1 MERNREARRGTI
13 PAAAANGVG
22 VGVGGGGLSRRRQ
35 RNNSGFRDSPEKDGR
50 MEMPETSRL
59 RDRGVKK
66 DRDRDRSGRSKR
78 RRGDRLLL
86 GSNRDRDDAEES
98 SEESIDQDE
107 DDEDEDLSV
116 PVRLPPSS
124 PPLLNPL
131 VASSPQ
137 QNNHHHQHQQL
148 SRKTFPPKV
157 VKWKADEMIGFTV
170 PRKARSAAT
179 KRTHETA
186 PVLGAGGGGGGGEQI
201 TGQTSISPS
210 RLSPASTSQLS
221 PSSSNGSLRKKM
233 KPISGAKHRPP
244 KMSKSA
250 SLSQDEIEIEVAE
263 VLYGM
268 TRQFESLPEQDNHK
282 LEARDVD
289 GGSGNET
296 KSRVSSPSSMS
307 PSPAAL
313 PSSNLYSIPTPLPT
327 IVISAA
333 PKRKRPRPV
342 KFDEEGPTSPVP
354 SIAKV
359 DSDNQIRTEASSP
372 RSEKN
377 VAFNALKNG
386 SGSID
391 VLASQDGLSVVQQ
404 QESAKK
410 EKNKIQDL
418 HPLTTI
424 SNTGDKM
431 ENKQELVSPVKG
443 SARTDLDATATKIV
457 LDSPKEK
464 LKIDLMAPPPG
475 KLSPERDDFDPGQK
489 LQGTN
494 VEMASKVNKDKAE
507 AKPAE
512 STLMRDEQQIE
523 KSAQKDIDPKKQIV
537 ITQNLDLQVDLGKP
551 KKDDSGFD
559 KVQIHKQQVKD
570 SKVEPKQEKSASAS
584 LLHMPLTVGTWP
596 GVFPP
601 FGYMGQVPSVQAVV
615 ATDRNADPSGSLQPP
630 AFLQMHP
637 RPKRCARHCYVAQ
650 MISNHQKFARMN
662 CFWTAAAGATP
673 LYGAKPYNP
682 NMVPPSDAAI
692 PINPMQ
698 GSFPGANMGALQDT
712 KGTPELT
719 SYTGNI
725 SQEKMQIMDTAQRKP
740 LILQQMPQSG
750 SANNTPHGPAFVFPV
765 NQQQAA
771 AASSRPGA
779 AKASVGSG
787 AELRASGA
795 LNSAVG
801 SCGGGG
807 SANPV
812 NVSFGSLPPN
822 EAQYLAFL
830 QNNVYPF
837 PIPAHITGAPSFRG
851 TSNPQAMPFFYPPHM
866 LHPSQIRPP
875 QQQPAGP
882 LPHVQQS
889 HQSPITLSGPSLQK
903 HLQQLYHV
911 GGGGSGAAGASSNGF
926 PAINQ
931 QQDLLSQHAHPKECN
946 KGMEDNLP
954 TANAARKMCNNGVHR
969 DKQPINH
976 QAQQKQNMKVELTPP
991 QAFTIPFASFGGSG
1005 TAIPGLD
1012 FSSVAQNHA
1021 ITQSLPE
1028 MSKHGYHQIG
1038 TAAVAAAAQATEQKV
1053 HQVSEDGKSVARELM
1068 NTNVSGEE
1076 GRKIMAASK
1085 GPQHSLSF
1093 AKGDG
1098 ESSISSVLNN
1108 SVIDISSRSV
1118 NPIQSPAN
1126 GNRSA
1131 DRSAGTATTTTLVPN
1146 SQPQQQ
1152 HLIHLQ
1158 QQQLQMQHHP
1168 ASSRSKPSASSNNTN
1183 IHPESLPG
1191 GSTITKFPHA
1201 LTGFSQALGQGGSPI
1216 QWPQGKTSAGR
1227 GVDPSAVTPTQ
1238 VMMNNV
1244 LQLQGRTTQQ
1254 PFTAQS
1260 HQTQISFGMNSNK
1273 VVPPGGQHLSGACGS
1288 PSPSSATIAVGS
1300 PSSSVSKS
1308 AGGSPSASASK
1319 KPSSQTSAVLL
1330 HQQSSVKQ
1338 SASSSSSKSITMGNP
1353 NVLPILGH
1361 PQKVPPPAP
1370 SSNSKLQQQPQ
1381 QPKQQAFSEA
1391 QLFFSN
1397 SHMQQVQCVQSSGS
1411 APIAAQYYQKRQSES
1426 QTRQSQQQQQQ
1437 SSTSSSAGMLSLC
1450 APSTLTLAG
1459 VSATS
1464 DPAKAMAAA
1473 NSMKGLPPPSFF
1485 NATQLAA
1492 AAQSASGSPRHPMS
1506 ATFTYMSMPP
1516 FSMKPSTDHKPGSDH
1531 LQACWQPEKRQEHSP
1546 SHHWPL
1552 LATESRQRTW
1562 DHELLARD
1570 ADGPIPTDGRSPGV
1584 AAAVILDPSS
1594 RGQERMPAEE
1604 ACTLLH
1610 QQPRRTAV
1618 NGRGGL
1624 VGLLTPEKKKACSE
1638 LQSAW

>member
-13 PAAAANGVG
+13 PAAAANG

-78 RRGDRLLL
+78 RRGDRLLH

-131 VASSPQ
+131 AASSPQ
-137 QNNHHHQHQQL
+137 QNNHHHQHQQQ

-179 KRTHETA
+179 KRTHEMA

-201 TGQTSISPS
+201 TQQTSISPS

-233 KPISGAKHRPP
+233 PISGAKHRPP
-244 KMSKSA
+244 KISKSA

-268 TRQFESLPEQDNHK
+268 TRQFESLAEQDSHK

-313 PSSNLYSIPTPLPT
+313 PSSNLHSIPTPLPT

-359 DSDNQIRTEASSP
+359 DSDNQIKTEASSP
-372 RSEKN
+372 RLEKN
-377 VAFNALKNG
+377 VAFNSLKNG
-386 SGSID
+386 GGSID

-418 HPLTTI
+418 HPLTTV
-424 SNTGDKM
+424 SNIGDKM

-443 SARTDLDATATKIV
+443 SARTDLDATKIS
-457 LDSPKEK
+457 LDNLKEK

-475 KLSPERDDFDPGQK
+475 KLSPERDDFEPEQK
-489 LQGTN
+489 PQGTN

-512 STLMRDEQQIE
+512 SPLMRDERQIE
-523 KSAQKDIDPKKQIV
+523 KSAQKDIDLKKQVV

-559 KVQIHKQQVKD
+559 KVQIHRQQVKD

-584 LLHMPLTVGTWP
+584 SLHMPLTVGTWP

-719 SYTGNI
+719 SYMGNI

-765 NQQQAA
+765 NQQQAT

-787 AELRASGA
+787 AEVRASGA

-812 NVSFGSLPPN
+812 NMSFASLPPN

-866 LHPSQIRPP
+866 LHPSQIRP
-875 QQQPAGP
+875 QQQQLQPAGP

-903 HLQQLYHV
+903 HLQQLHHV
-911 GGGGSGAAGASSNGF
+911 GGGGSGASGASSNGF

-931 QQDLLSQHAHPKECN
+931 QQGLLSQHARPKECN
-946 KGMEDNLP
+946 KDMEDNLP
-954 TANAARKMCNNGVHR
+954 TANAARKMCSNGVHR

-976 QAQQKQNMKVELTPP
+976 QAQQKQNMMVELTPP

-1021 ITQSLPE
+1021 ITYSLPE

-1053 HQVSEDGKSVARELM
+1053 HQMSEDGKSVARELM

-1076 GRKIMAASK
+1076 GRKIMTVSK

-1108 SVIDISSRSV
+1108 SIIDISSRSV

-1126 GNRSA
+1126 GSRSA
-1131 DRSAGTATTTTLVPN
+1131 DRSAGTATSTTLVPN

-1158 QQQLQMQHHP
+1158 QQPLQMQHHP
-1168 ASSRSKPSASSNNTN
+1168 VSSRSKPSASSNNTN

-1191 GSTITKFPHA
+1191 GSTIAKFPHA

-1227 GVDPSAVTPTQ
+1227 GVDPSAVAPTQ

-1254 PFTAQS
+1254 PFPAQS

-1308 AGGSPSASASK
+1308 AGGSPSASASI
-1319 KPSSQTSAVLL
+1319 KPSPQTSAVLL

-1381 QPKQQAFSEA
+1381 QPKQQAFSEG

-1397 SHMQQVQCVQSSGS
+1397 SHMQQVQCAQSGGS

-1437 SSTSSSAGMLSLC
+1437 SSTSSSTGMLSLC
-1450 APSTLTLAG
+1450 APSALTLAG

-1473 NSMKGLPPPSFF
+1473 NSTKGLPPPSFF

-1506 ATFTYMSMPP
+1506 AAFTYMSMPP
-1516 FSMKPSTDHKPGSDH
+1516 FSMKPSTDHKPGSDN
-1531 LQACWQPEKRQEHSP
+1531 LQACWQPEKR
-1546 SHHWPL
+1546 
-1552 LATESRQRTW
+1552 
-1562 DHELLARD
+1562 
-1570 ADGPIPTDGRSPGV
+1570 
-1584 AAAVILDPSS
+1584 
-1594 RGQERMPAEE
+1594 
-1604 ACTLLH
+1604 
-1610 QQPRRTAV
+1610 
-1618 NGRGGL
+1618 
-1624 VGLLTPEKKKACSE
+1624 
-1638 LQSAW
+1638 